1 MAYGKSSKN
10 ADKST
15 YFTFLGYPDSLPD
28 DWKIQLEATGRPVAI
43 SPLHDSDKMS
53 KKALT
58 NSLKHLEYYY
68 YDNRAV
74 FSKSEL
80 QAIQDDIDDIKL
92 AINGKP
98 SKKEY
103 FLKPHYHIIYIAK
116 NPVTADA
123 VRKRMQNVFKTTS
136 AVGEVKIIATSVR
149 NMYDYLTHESIDAIA
164 KKKHIYDKKDIV
176 LINNFDIDRYD
187 TLDVA
192 DKKAY
197 LNTVLNLV
205 KSNGIQNMIDLEF
218 FIDEHG
224 SEYGVT
230 NSILRDVVDGKSGIL
245 RLYFDGNYQR
255 DKRKKEQDKENQL
268 KQQSETDA
276 LNDMLVESNWQ
287 LKKQI
292 EDMKN
297 QMKLLKDEIPEI
309 VDYVTF
315 DEEEK

>member
-58 NSLKHLEYYY
+58 NSLKRLEYYY

-92 AINGKP
+92 AIDGKS

>member
-28 DWKIQLEATGRPVAI
+28 DWKIQLEATGRPIAI

-58 NSLKHLEYYY
+58 NSLKRLEYYY

-92 AINGKP
+92 AIDGKP

-149 NMYDYLTHESIDAIA
+149 NMYDYLTHESVDAIA

-224 SEYGVT
+224 SEHGLT

-255 DKRKKEQDKENQL
+255 SKRESTDLKKENEEYFKLTQRQMQEIVVLKRKLKDKE
-268 KQQSETDA
+268 K
-276 LNDMLVESNWQ
+276 
-287 LKKQI
+287 
-292 EDMKN
+292 
-297 QMKLLKDEIPEI
+297 
-309 VDYVTF
+309 
-315 DEEEK
+315 

>member
-28 DWKIQLEATGRPVAI
+28 DWKIQLEATGRPIAI

-58 NSLKHLEYYY
+58 NSLKRLEYYY

-74 FSKSEL
+74 FSKSQL

-92 AINGKP
+92 AIDGKP

-103 FLKPHYHIIYIAK
+103 FLKPHYHIIFIAK
-116 NPVTADA
+116 NPITADA
-123 VRKRMQNVFKTTS
+123 VRKRMQKVFKTTS

-149 NMYDYLTHESIDAIA
+149 NMYDYLTHESVDAIA

-224 SEYGVT
+224 SEHGVT

-292 EDMKN
+292 EDIKN

>member
-1 MAYGKSSKN
+1 MAYSKSSKN

-15 YFTFLGYPDSLPD
+15 FFTFLGYPDSLPD
-28 DWKIQLEATGRPVAI
+28 DWKIRLEAVGRPIAI

-53 KKALT
+53 KKAL
-58 NSLKHLEYYY
+58 NSSLKRLEYFYS
-68 YDNRAV
+68 DNRAV

-80 QAIQDDIDDIKL
+80 QEIQDDIDDIKL
-92 AINGKP
+92 AIDGKP
-98 SKKEY
+98 TKKEY

-123 VRKRMQNVFKTTS
+123 VRKRIQNALESTS
-136 AVGEVKIIATSVR
+136 AVAEVKIIATSVR
-149 NMYDYLTHESIDAIA
+149 NMYDYLTHESVDAVA

-218 FIDEHG
+218 FIDENG
-224 SEYGVT
+224 LEFGIT
-230 NSILRDVVDGKSGIL
+230 NSILRDVVDGKAGIL

-255 DKRKKEQDKENQL
+255 NKRKKEQDKENQL

-292 EDMKN
+292 EDMKT
-297 QMKLLKDEIPEI
+297 QMKLLKNEIPEI

-315 DEEEK
+315 DEDEK

>member
-1 MAYGKSSKN
+1 MAYVKSSKN

-15 YFTFLGYPDSLPD
+15 YFTFLGYPDTLPD
-28 DWKIQLEATGRPVAI
+28 DWKIQLAATGRPIAI
-43 SPLHDSDKMS
+43 SPLHDSDRMS

-58 NSLKHLEYYY
+58 NSLKRLEYYY

-92 AINGKP
+92 AIDGKP

-149 NMYDYLTHESIDAIA
+149 NMYDYLTHESVDAIA

-224 SEYGVT
+224 SEHGLT

-255 DKRKKEQDKENQL
+255 SKRESTDLKKENEEYFKLAQRQMQEIVVLKRKLEDKE
-268 KQQSETDA
+268 K
-276 LNDMLVESNWQ
+276 
-287 LKKQI
+287 
-292 EDMKN
+292 
-297 QMKLLKDEIPEI
+297 
-309 VDYVTF
+309 
-315 DEEEK
+315 

>member
-1 MAYGKSSKN
+1 MAYSKSSKN

-15 YFTFLGYPDSLPD
+15 FFTFLGYPDSLPD
-28 DWKIQLEATGRPVAI
+28 DWKIRLDAVGRPIAI

-53 KKALT
+53 KKAL
-58 NSLKHLEYYY
+58 NSSLKRLEYFYS
-68 YDNRAV
+68 DNRAV

-80 QAIQDDIDDIKL
+80 QEIQDDIDDIKL
-92 AINGKP
+92 AIDGKP
-98 SKKEY
+98 TKKEY

-123 VRKRMQNVFKTTS
+123 VRKRIQNALESTS
-136 AVGEVKIIATSVR
+136 AVAEVKIIATSVR
-149 NMYDYLTHESIDAIA
+149 NMYDYLTHESVDAVA

-218 FIDEHG
+218 FIDENG
-224 SEYGVT
+224 LEFGIT
-230 NSILRDVVDGKSGIL
+230 NSILRDVVDGKAGIL

-255 DKRKKEQDKENQL
+255 NKRKKEQDKENQL

-292 EDMKN
+292 EDMKT
-297 QMKLLKDEIPEI
+297 QMKLLKNEIPEI

-315 DEEEK
+315 DEDEK

>member
-1 MAYGKSSKN
+1 MAYSKSSKN

-28 DWKIQLEATGRPVAI
+28 DWKIQLEATGRPIAI

-58 NSLKHLEYYY
+58 NSLKRLEYYY

-92 AINGKP
+92 AIDGKP
-98 SKKEY
+98 TKKEY
-103 FLKPHYHIIYIAK
+103 FLKPHYHIIFIAK
-116 NPVTADA
+116 NPITADA
-123 VRKRMQNVFKTTS
+123 VRKRMQKVFKTTS

-149 NMYDYLTHESIDAIA
+149 NMYDYLTHESVDAIA

-187 TLDVA
+187 SLDTA

-197 LNTVLNLV
+197 FNTVLNLV

-218 FIDEHG
+218 FIDENG

-255 DKRKKEQDKENQL
+255 SKRESTDLKKENNELMNALKRGNDENVKL
-268 KQQSETDA
+268 RRK
-276 LNDMLVESNWQ
+276 LRML
-287 LKKQI
+287 
-292 EDMKN
+292 
-297 QMKLLKDEIPEI
+297 
-309 VDYVTF
+309 
-315 DEEEK
+315 EEK